1 MALDAPLQVLEC
13 RKHTAATAIHHVTT
27 KTLCLVCN
35 FAVQQLISETRR
47 VYDAKLGNFLLQAQK
62 RAIKLEVKIGVGP
75 ASNEIIALG
84 ATWVILDSNM
94 GIHRQKIL
102 EKTNCG
108 LVEMTTD
115 HSRKFTRIY
124 DPSLRIR
131 SQTPQQHL
139 FSPTSCCFS
148 RFCCW

>member
-1 MALDAPLQVLEC
+1 VTLFVAVVFLFFYQQELQGLQMALDAPLQVLEC

-84 ATWVILDSNM
+84 ATWVILD
-94 GIHRQKIL
+94 RFWFLPLPPKFVELLQL
-102 EKTNCG
+102 CFLCLLPDWFLLLLPNC
-108 LVEMTTD
+108 
-115 HSRKFTRIY
+115 
-124 DPSLRIR
+124 
-131 SQTPQQHL
+131 
-139 FSPTSCCFS
+139 
-148 RFCCW
+148 